1 MQQMLPIQPDRM
13 VIMPPKARIS
23 KELILDKGFEI
34 ARNEGIQALTA
45 RRLAEDLG
53 CSTRPIY
60 RVYNTMEDL
69 KRDVV
74 ERAGQFGMNLIMG
87 SGDEDH
93 PVIDFELRYLN
104 ALNREKEL
112 FNLLFASGKFALDLE
127 DTNCL
132 FDINRR
138 IDRMKQFTLFEGLTD
153 AQLKRILMD
162 LAIYTHGMTSM
173 LGAKKSEKRISDAL
187 SRMLT
192 TLVEWEKQ
200 QPGHE

>member
-1 MQQMLPIQPDRM
+1 
-13 VIMPPKARIS
+13 MPPKARIS

-173 LGAKKSEKRISDAL
+173 LGVKKSEKRISDAL